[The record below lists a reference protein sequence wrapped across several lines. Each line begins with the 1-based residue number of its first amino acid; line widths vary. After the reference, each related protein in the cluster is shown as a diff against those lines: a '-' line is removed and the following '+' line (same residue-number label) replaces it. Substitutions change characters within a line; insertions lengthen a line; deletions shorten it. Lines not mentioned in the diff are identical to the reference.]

1 MNFMKTILITVYVLI
16 VLAIS
21 ATSRADHSIM
31 PINQFKGDL
40 KQVYVSGN
48 LSLSP
53 DGHMYLVVDDET
65 VYEVVF
71 VNEKL
76 NQVPFD
82 GDLVKVKALVLSFK
96 AKPIF
101 ETSEARPL
109 QATDNKVG
117 LDFPKLLVLGIE
129 VLPQQ

>member
-1 MNFMKTILITVYVLI
+1 MKTILITVYVLI
-16 VLAIS
+16 ILAIS
-21 ATSRADHSIM
+21 ATSRADLGIM
-31 PINQFKGDL
+31 PIPQVNGDL
-40 KQVYVSGN
+40 KQIYVSGN

-53 DGHMYLVVDDET
+53 DGHQYLVVDQQT

-71 VNEKL
+71 INEKF

-82 GDLVKVKALVLSFK
+82 GDLVKLKALVLSFK

-101 ETSEARPL
+101 ETSEAEPL
-109 QATDNKVG
+109 QATDNKLG
-117 LDFPKLLVLGIE
+117 LSFPKLLVLGIE

>member
-1 MNFMKTILITVYVLI
+1 MKTILITVYVLI

-31 PINQFKGDL
+31 PINQTKNEL
-40 KQVYVSGN
+40 KQIYVSGN
-48 LSLSP
+48 LTLSP
-53 DGHMYLVVDDET
+53 DGHQYLVVNEET
-65 VYEVVF
+65 VYEVEF

-82 GDLVKVKALVLSFK
+82 GDLVKVKALVLSYK

-101 ETSEARPL
+101 ETSGAQPL

-129 VLPQQ
+129 VLPQ